1 MPLVAEPGK
10 PATLADIIAHVADA
24 FSEMADATD
33 IMVGKKYLKNFGVGG
48 EPRVLF
54 VPETDGGFGT
64 PIEMGEPA
72 SFTHGC
78 LVLVRAAPGDDDFQR
93 FIHATDLADRV
104 AALLVV
110 AATGRIEGGK
120 YGDGSPIDTNE
131 YGVDIA
137 FTFTYKRAVRHDVKR
152 WELAPAVT
160 DPNDPNAASKPGI
173 PSGEEGVVNT
183 FGITVTPADA

>member
-54 VPETDGGFGT
+54 VPGTDGRVGQ
-64 PIEMGEPA
+64 PIHLGDPA
-72 SFTHGC
+72 SVTHGC
-78 LVLVRAAPGDDDFQR
+78 LVLVRARPGDDDFQR
-93 FIHATDLADRV
+93 FRHAEDLADRV
-104 AALLVV
+104 IALLVV
-110 AATGRIEGGK
+110 AATGRIEGGRH
-120 YGDGSPIDTNE
+120 GDGSPIDTNE

-137 FTFTYKRAVRHDVKR
+137 FTFSYTRAVSHDPKR
-152 WELAPAVT
+152 WELAPAT
-160 DPNDPNAASKPGI
+160 SDPNDPNAANTPGI
-173 PSGEEGVVNT
+173 PSGEEGLVNT
-183 FGITVTPADA
+183 LDITVAPADA